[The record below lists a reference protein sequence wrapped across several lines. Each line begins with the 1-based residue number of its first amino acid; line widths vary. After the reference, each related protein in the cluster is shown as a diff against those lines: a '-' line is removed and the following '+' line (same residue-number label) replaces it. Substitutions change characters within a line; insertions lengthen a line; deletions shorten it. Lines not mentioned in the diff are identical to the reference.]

1 MIATTDQNI
10 EQALISVL
18 EKVSDPE
25 IPVLSIMDMG
35 VVRSALII
43 NGKVIFNRFG
53 INHIDNPRIF
63 ISGI

>member
-1 MIATTDQNI
+1 MITTTDQNI

-43 NGKVIFNRFG
+43 NGKVKVEITPYDLSKGRIIFRE
-53 INHIDNPRIF
+53 R
-63 ISGI
+63 